1 MNKVRPFDER
11 WAPLAAWVYVVLVS
25 GPFVFAATHAW
36 FWNGERPFAPV
47 SALVFAIVL
56 IALLSRHR
64 WAWWVLV
71 ILNGVVVISYLWE
84 WTNAI
89 SFVANLASLALLSS
103 TPIRRYVAQD

>member
-1 MNKVRPFDER
+1 MNKAGTAHERRP
-11 WAPLAAWVYVVLVS
+11 PLAAWVYVVLVG
-25 GPFVFAATHAW
+25 GPFIFAATHAW

-71 ILNGVVVISYLWE
+71 ILNGVVVISYIWE

-103 TPIRRYVAQD
+103 TAIRSYVGQD